1 MAIMNTRIT
10 PQHSFIT
17 LNHLFQKGCASAV
30 SHIHRHTRS
39 HITHI
44 HLQIIPQA
52 SATMTLCT
60 LGVQKCKNSKLQY
73 SAQYGQTVQP
83 CMLMLCFDVTQ
94 IISYLLWKVFSV
106 QSETLSAIWSY
117 SKNNCSF
124 KQEQDRTGLLP
135 AYHSSN
141 FQKCIWICVHKV
153 R

>member
-10 PQHSFIT
+10 PQHSFLT
-17 LNHLFQKGCASAV
+17 LNHLFQKGCESAV

-60 LGVQKCKNSKLQY
+60 LGVQKCKNSSY
-73 SAQYGQTVQP
+73 SILLIMDRLCSYACTVNALFW
-83 CMLMLCFDVTQ
+83 CNTNN
-94 IISYLLWKVFSV
+94 ILLVVKSFSV

-117 SKNNCSF
+117 SKNNSSF
-124 KQEQDRTGLLP
+124 KQEQDWKGLLL

-141 FQKCIWICVHKV
+141 FQKMH
-153 R
+153 